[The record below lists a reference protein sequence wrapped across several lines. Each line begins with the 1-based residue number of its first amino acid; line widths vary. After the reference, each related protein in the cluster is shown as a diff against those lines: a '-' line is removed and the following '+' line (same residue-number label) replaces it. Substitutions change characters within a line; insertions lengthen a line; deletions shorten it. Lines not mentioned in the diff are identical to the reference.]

1 MNHMNMADHLNELGA
16 LAAGQH
22 GGVLA
27 RILDHPDA
35 GGAATATVSPAAPTV
50 VPIAPAPPDWVA
62 WTVIAALAFAAVTVA
77 ISALLL
83 LSSSV
88 VRALA
93 ASVTS
98 MREQSRTLPIA
109 GLIAGLDVGLDA
121 ELDRDLCADL
131 DLVEN
136 GR

>member
-1 MNHMNMADHLNELGA
+1 MDHMNPVT
-16 LAAGQH
+16 LAVGPA
-22 GGVLA
+22 GGVPA

-35 GGAATATVSPAAPTV
+35 GSAGTATVPAAAPTV
-50 VPIAPAPPDWVA
+50 VPIAPAPDWVA
-62 WTVIAALAFAAVTVA
+62 WTVIAALAFAAVAVA

-83 LSSSV
+83 LSSAV

-93 ASVTS
+93 ASLTS
-98 MREQSRTLPIA
+98 TRDASRTSPLAVP
-109 GLIAGLDVGLDA
+109 GVDLDA
-121 ELDRDLCADL
+121 ELDRDLYADL